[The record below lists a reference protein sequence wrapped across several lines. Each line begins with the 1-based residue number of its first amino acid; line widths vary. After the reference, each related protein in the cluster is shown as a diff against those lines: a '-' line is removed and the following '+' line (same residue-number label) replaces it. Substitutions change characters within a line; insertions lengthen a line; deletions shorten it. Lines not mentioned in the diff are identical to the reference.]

1 MRRLLEVACDGVGSA
16 LAAQAG
22 GADRVE
28 LFADLACGGLTPS
41 HATLAVTRD
50 RVRLP
55 VFVLVRPRAGDFL
68 YRDWEA
74 EVMLRDIAHCRA
86 LGMDGVVL
94 GALSAEGDVDVA
106 LCRELVAAAGELQ
119 VTFHRAFDA
128 ARDLPAA
135 LESVIAL
142 GCARVLSS
150 GGQGSAAAGAPTLA
164 GLVRQACGRV
174 GVIAGAGITAANIGD
189 IAVRSGCSELH
200 ASAKALQRSA
210 MQHHNGALSGLALD
224 YQQSDAAQVAALRA
238 ALDALPDAD

>member
-1 MRRLLEVACDGVGSA
+1 MRRLLEIACDGVGSA

-28 LFADLACGGLTPS
+28 LFADLASGGLTPS

-55 VFVLVRPRAGDFL
+55 VFVLIRPRAGDFL

-74 EVMLRDIAHCRA
+74 EVMLRDIQHCRA

-94 GALSAEGDVDVA
+94 GALTAAGDVDVT
-106 LCRELVAAAGELQ
+106 LCRELVAAAGDLP

-128 ARDLPAA
+128 ARDLPEA
-135 LESVIAL
+135 LEAVIGL

-150 GGQGSAAAGAPTLA
+150 GGHGSAVEGAGVLADMVQRAAG
-164 GLVRQACGRV
+164 RI
-174 GVIAGAGITAANIGD
+174 GVIAGAGLTASNISD
-189 IAVRSGCSELH
+189 VALRTGCMQLH
-200 ASAKALQRSA
+200 ASAKAIQRSA
-210 MQHHNGALSGLALD
+210 MQHHNRALTGLALE
-224 YQQSDAAQVAALRA
+224 YAQSDAAQAAALRA
-238 ALDALPDAD
+238 ALDALPDAH